1 MAMAGTALE
10 RTDITTALRLA
21 TAEPAAADRPAWGLD
36 ALAGRLAE
44 LSAAGPS
51 AALTLA
57 FGLVLEAQRRGEPA
71 TWIAG
76 GESTFFP
83 PDAAEGGV
91 DLAALVVVRVGEL
104 RQALRAA
111 DHLAR
116 SGAFGLVVLDL
127 GAGARVPLPSLTRL
141 GGLAARHQALIL
153 LLTRKKGEEP
163 SLGSLVSLRG
173 EAAREDRGG
182 GRFACR
188 VRALKDKR
196 RGPGWA
202 WEELCRG
209 PDGLR

>member
-1 MAMAGTALE
+1 MAMARIALE
-10 RTDITTALRLA
+10 RTDLTTALALS
-21 TAEPAAADRPAWGLD
+21 TAEPAAAARWGFD

-44 LSAAGPS
+44 LSAPGPS

-71 TWIAG
+71 AWVTG

-91 DLAALVVVRVGEL
+91 DLAALAVVRVGDL

-127 GAGARVPLPSLTRL
+127 GAGARVHLPALTRL

-153 LLTRKKGEEP
+153 LLTRKRGEEP

-196 RGPGWA
+196 RGPGWE

>member
-1 MAMAGTALE
+1 MTRIALE
-10 RTDITTALRLA
+10 RTDILAAHRLP
-21 TAEPAAADRPAWGLD
+21 TAEPASENRWELPAV
-36 ALAGRLAE
+36 AGRLVE

-57 FGLVLEAQRRGEPA
+57 FALVLDAQRRGEPA
-71 TWIAG
+71 AWITG
-76 GESTFFP
+76 IESSFFP

-91 DLAALVVVRVGEL
+91 DLGALAVVRAAEL

-116 SGAFGLVVLDL
+116 SGAFGMVTLDL
-127 GAGARVPLPSLTRL
+127 GAGARVPLPAQTRL
-141 GGLAARHQALIL
+141 GGLAARHGTAIV
-153 LLTRKKGEEP
+153 LLTRKRSEEP

-173 EAAREDRGG
+173 EALREDRGN

-188 VRALKDKR
+188 LRALKDKR
-196 RGPGWA
+196 RSPGWE

-209 PDGLR
+209 PAGLR

>member
-1 MAMAGTALE
+1 MARTALE

-21 TAEPAAADRPAWGLD
+21 TAEPAPMARWGFD

-51 AALTLA
+51 AVLTLA

-71 TWIAG
+71 AWVTG
-76 GESTFFP
+76 EESTFFP

-91 DLAALVVVRVGEL
+91 DLAALAVIRVTEF
-104 RQALRAA
+104 RKVLRAA
-111 DHLAR
+111 DHLTR
-116 SGAFGLVVLDL
+116 SGAFGLLVLDL
-127 GAGARVPLPSLTRL
+127 GAGARLPLPALTRL
-141 GGLAARHQALIL
+141 GGLAARHQALVL
-153 LLTRKKGEEP
+153 LLTRKRSEAP

-173 EAAREDRGG
+173 EATREDRGG

-196 RGPGWA
+196 RGPGWE

>member
-1 MAMAGTALE
+1 MARTALE
-10 RTDITTALRLA
+10 RADITTALRLT
-21 TAEPAAADRPAWGLD
+21 TAEPAPATRPAWGFD

-57 FGLVLEAQRRGEPA
+57 FGLVLDAQRRREPA
-71 TWIAG
+71 AWVTG
-76 GESTFFP
+76 SESTFFP

-116 SGAFGLVVLDL
+116 SGAFGLVVLDF
-127 GAGARVPLPSLTRL
+127 GAGARVPLPALTRL
-141 GGLAARHQALIL
+141 GGLAARHQALVL
-153 LLTRKKGEEP
+153 FLTRKRGEEP

-173 EAAREDRGG
+173 EAARQDRGD
-182 GRFACR
+182 GRYGCR
-188 VRALKDKR
+188 VQALKDKR
-196 RGPGWA
+196 RGPGWE